1 MVKRIL
7 GLVLVLGIVFLG
19 MSTAWAAEGKGDL
32 VRFGQDL
39 EVPAG
44 EVVSGNAV
52 AIGGS
57 LTVSG
62 RVKGDAVAVGGS
74 LYLKDRARVGGNAV
88 SVGGVIEKSP
98 RAVVKGDVTE
108 VSFAGMGGITP
119 GMAAGGLTIF
129 SLLSFIGFLVL
140 VIILVALFPS
150 QLEKVSSAVEGNLL
164 KTFLYGLLVII
175 LFVPVIILLA
185 ISIAGIVLIPVW
197 AILVTVAGLF
207 GYIAAAHFIGQK
219 ILKAAKLT
227 VKTMMVETLV
237 GIIIL
242 ALIGLVPFAGCIIK
256 AILGCMGLGGVALTR
271 FGTQKA

>member
-32 VRFGQDL
+32 VKFGQDL
-39 EVPAG
+39 EVARG

-52 AIGGS
+52 SIGGS

-74 LYLKDRARVGGNAV
+74 LYLKDRAQVGGNAV

-129 SLLSFIGFLVL
+129 SILSFIGFLVL
-140 VIILVALFPS
+140 VVILVALFPN
-150 QLEKVSSAVEGNLL
+150 QLGKVSAAVEGNLF

-197 AILVTVAGLF
+197 AILVMVAGLF
-207 GYIAAAHFIGQK
+207 GYIGAAHFIGQK
-219 ILKAAKLT
+219 ILKAAKLN
-227 VKTMMVETLV
+227 VKTMMVEALV

-256 AILGCMGLGGVALTR
+256 AILGCMGLGAVALTR

>member
-7 GLVLVLGIVFLG
+7 GLVLVVGIVFLG
-19 MSTAWAAEGKGDL
+19 TSLAWAAGSKGDL
-32 VRFGQDL
+32 VKFGQDL
-39 EVPAG
+39 EVARG

-52 AIGGS
+52 VIGGS

-140 VIILVALFPS
+140 VIVLVALFPS
-150 QLEKVSSAVEGNLL
+150 QLGKVSSAVEDNLL

-197 AILVTVAGLF
+197 AILVAVAGLF
-207 GYIAAAHFIGQK
+207 GYIGAAHFIGQK

-227 VKTMMVETLV
+227 VKTMMVEALV
-237 GIIIL
+237 GIIVL
-242 ALIGLVPFAGCIIK
+242 ALIGLVPFAGWIIK
-256 AILGCMGLGGVALTR
+256 AILSCMGLGAVALTR